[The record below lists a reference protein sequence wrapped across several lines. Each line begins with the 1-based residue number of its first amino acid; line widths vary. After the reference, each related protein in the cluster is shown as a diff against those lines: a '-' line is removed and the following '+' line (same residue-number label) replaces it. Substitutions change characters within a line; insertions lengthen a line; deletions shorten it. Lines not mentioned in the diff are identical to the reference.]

1 MPFLRLLARKESY
14 RRKVVPDES
23 IAGMEKFWKFF
34 GEDGGAKRLWNSA
47 RIGIPLWIAG
57 ALFAGYWFFCVPT
70 PGKAVAALAVVAGI
84 MSVREIKNLGKISWV
99 VLLVC
104 LLSIEFR
111 AIDKD
116 HADNVKAQ
124 KEFYDTQKAGFA
136 GISTQAQTNFA
147 ATATSLQAA
156 IKALDS
162 TLKSSQ
168 HVAYLAQKG
177 VTTSAQIEKQEEQ
190 AKERADQD
198 LCHEIDRVMENAKPK
213 VIGFYSFPRRLRQAQ
228 YPIKD
233 DEQMKEVQKEADDY
247 LHQGLQPELQALV
260 PKVRARL
267 NIPEDARHNYLRNV
281 LEDSNF
287 SADAINGALKE
298 LRDMRQQICPVPKQP

>member
-1 MPFLRLLARKESY
+1 MPFLRLFASKESY

-84 MSVREIKNLGKISWV
+84 MSVREIKILGKISWV

-124 KEFYDTQKAGFA
+124 KEFFDTQKAGFA

-147 ATATSLQAA
+147 ATATSLKVA
-156 IKALDS
+156 IMALDS

-177 VTTSAQIEKQEEQ
+177 VTTSAQIENQEEQ

-198 LCHEIDRVMENAKPK
+198 LCYEIDRVMENAKPK
-213 VIGFYSFPRRLRQAQ
+213 VNGFYSFTFRLRPQ
-228 YPIKD
+228 YPIRD

-247 LHQGLQPELQALV
+247 LLQELQPELQALV

-267 NIPEDARHNYLRNV
+267 NIPEDARHTPLRNV
-281 LEDSNF
+281 LEISNF
-287 SADAINGALKE
+287 SADAINLALKE